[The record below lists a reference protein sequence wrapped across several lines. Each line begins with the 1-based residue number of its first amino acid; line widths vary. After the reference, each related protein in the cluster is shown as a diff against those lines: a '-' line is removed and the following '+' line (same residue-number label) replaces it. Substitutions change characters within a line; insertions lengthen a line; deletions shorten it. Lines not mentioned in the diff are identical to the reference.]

1 MKKEQMIHISMI
13 NSYNLITGKARLEE
27 ITGSGIGLF
36 CHSPEEKDA
45 LNSIEFMVSYF
56 KNLEM
61 YEKCAE
67 LTKYIKETFNED
79 GTYKDPIC
87 ECAYPEIESYI
98 PKVKCSICKLMI
110 KR

>member
-1 MKKEQMIHISMI
+1 MKQEQMIHISMI

-36 CHSPEEKDA
+36 CHSPEEA
-45 LNSIEFMVSYF
+45 NAMESIEFMVSYF

-79 GTYKDPIC
+79 GTYKQSLC
-87 ECAYPEIESYI
+87 ECSYPEIETYT
-98 PKVKCSICKLMI
+98 PTPKCSICKLTI